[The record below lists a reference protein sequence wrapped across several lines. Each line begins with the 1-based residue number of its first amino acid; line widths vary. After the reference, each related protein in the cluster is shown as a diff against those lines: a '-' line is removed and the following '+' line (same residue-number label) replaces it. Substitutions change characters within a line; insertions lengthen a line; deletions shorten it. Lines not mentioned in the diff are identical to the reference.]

1 MFALNMNKKLA
12 KPVALL
18 LLFSFVFGIFPIH
31 PAEAAD
37 LDVADGVYTIQVAA
51 SGMYLSVEKP
61 GREGDGSQIL
71 ISKQP
76 YLWKVTHRNGHLQIS
91 PKDRVDLTIEVS
103 NGLLDYGAK
112 VQLWRNNSNHQ
123 CKELSAVYAGKTAL
137 GETKVYLRIEHSGLV
152 LDVANG
158 NLSREGNQVWQWY
171 NHPGSDPQSSA
182 QQFVFKRIEESAKI
196 QFIQNN
202 KAEFIK
208 QAKDVQNYTD
218 QILEITGMII
228 GTDAWFRNLGIFTG
242 SATTAFATSVKNMA
256 TDYDNILASANILMM
271 SSCADQAK
279 YHSKELIKLLDKP
292 ISEQSSK
299 QVMQHW
305 KEMIYYRQI
314 VAGLSS
320 EYVNAYAK
328 LGNVSKSE
336 RALYFSEKYL
346 EGAFGGALNGFDDWG
361 ILVKRLKTSLEH
373 GTNTLSAIYDIF
385 QFHQSVENA
394 NKVKNQ
400 CDEVIQKYNAL

>member
-1 MFALNMNKKLA
+1 MFALNMNKKWA

-18 LLFSFVFGIFPIH
+18 LLFSFVFGIFPVH

-61 GREGDGSQIL
+61 GREGDGSQIV

-76 YLWKVTHRNGHLQIS
+76 YHWRVTHRNGHLQLS
-91 PKDRVDLTIEVS
+91 PKDRIDLTIEVS
-103 NGLLDYGAK
+103 NALVDYGAK
-112 VQLWRNNSNHQ
+112 VQLWTNNTNHQ
-123 CKELSAVYAGKTAL
+123 CKELTAVYAGKTAL

-158 NLSREGNQVWQWY
+158 DLSHEGNKIWQWY

-202 KAEFIK
+202 KAEFTK

-218 QILEITGMII
+218 QILEITRMII

-242 SATTAFATSVKNMA
+242 SATTAFATSIKNMS
-256 TDYDNILASANILMM
+256 TDADNILSASTLLMM
-271 SSCADQAK
+271 QSCADQAK

-292 ISEQSSK
+292 ITEQSGK
-299 QVMQHW
+299 QIMQHW
-305 KEMIYYRQI
+305 KNMVYYRQI
-314 VAGLSS
+314 VVELSG
-320 EYVNAYAK
+320 EYVDTYAK
-328 LGNVSKSE
+328 LGNVSKSQK
-336 RALYFSEKYL
+336 ALYFSQKYL

-373 GTNTLSAIYDIF
+373 GTDTISAIKNIF
-385 QFHQSVENA
+385 QFHRSVENA
-394 NKVKNQ
+394 NKVKDR
-400 CDEVIQKYNAL
+400 CDAIIQKYNAL